1 MKKIYYLALM
11 ALVAVVFSSC
21 EKKQTEPKFLLSDLQ
36 GRWIEDGTKHY
47 VNFTDESAAEYEAGY
62 LWGYEWDETD
72 PDMAVYEVDVLA
84 DYHQNGWF
92 AYKLNKDELL
102 EIHKMGQNW
111 ADIPKIYT
119 MVTLTS
125 SKMTYHLKDYKNE
138 KVSFTKQ

>member
-21 EKKQTEPKFLLSDLQ
+21 EKKQTVFLLSDLQ
-36 GRWIEDGTKHY
+36 GRWLEDNTKHY
-47 VNFTDESAAEYEAGY
+47 VVFTEESAADYEAGY
-62 LWGYEWDETD
+62 LWGYEWDEAD
-72 PDMAVYEVDVLA
+72 NVFEEDVLA
-84 DYHQNGWF
+84 DYHENGWF
-92 AYKLNKDELL
+92 VYRLDKDELL
-102 EIHKMGQNW
+102 EIHKTGQNW